1 MLCFLKDKLY
11 NNFFSLT
18 SGEVITRTAGEWHSG
33 CFPPRIE
40 PNIINAICT
49 KKLNLEGNNSLQLR
63 TDKPEVAGRPVYDR
77 FRVVYLSHQKKHSIW
92 LRLRSGF
99 DPYITFKN
107 NTGKACYKLFVD
119 C

>member
-1 MLCFLKDKLY
+1 MVCYCKVKLY
-11 NNFFSLT
+11 SKVFSLT

-33 CFPPRIE
+33 CFPPKIE

-49 KKLNLEGNNSLQLR
+49 KKLNLESNNSRQLR
-63 TDKPEVAGRPVYDR
+63 TEKPEVTGRAVYDR
-77 FRVVYLSHQKKHSIW
+77 FRVVYLSRQHPV
-92 LRLRSGF
+92 RLKIRSGF

-107 NTGKACYKLFVD
+107 DTDKACYKLFVN